1 VSAFEQL
8 HPALQHHIVNSLGW
22 RSLRPHQEQAIS
34 PVLAGE
40 HVLIQAPTAGGK
52 TEAAVLPLLSRM
64 LTEQWHAPAILYLCP
79 IKALINDL
87 EARLTRLAGM
97 VGRRVAVWHGDV
109 STAARRRIDREPPDI
124 LLATPESIEVM
135 LVSRLLN
142 HHRFFSSVRA
152 IVVDEVHAF
161 AGDDRGWHLLSL
173 LERVSRLADAPIQR
187 IALSATLSNAG
198 QLIDWLVA
206 GADVP
211 RRVIAG
217 EASAPADV
225 DVQVDYVGS
234 LGNAATVI
242 SRLHSGEKRLVFC
255 DSRTQVERLA
265 TALRGTGVRTYVSH
279 SSLSRDERK
288 RAEEAFSQ
296 GSDCVIVSTSTLE
309 LGIDVG
315 DLDRVIQIDA
325 PRTVASFL
333 QRIGRSGRREGTRRN
348 CLFLAT
354 RHDSLLRALGL
365 VQLWSEGYVE
375 PVIPPL
381 IPYHVAAQQLI
392 ALVLQEGGVA
402 SSDIRRWIGR
412 FTHTAGI
419 QDGQLD
425 EIRAYM
431 LDAGFLFDDG
441 GVLGVGAE
449 GEAAYGAKNFLEV
462 FSVFNSPPLFTVFEG
477 WNEIGQVH
485 ELTFLQQ
492 TERPM
497 HISLGGRGWKVTHI
511 DWDTKR
517 AFVEASEQ
525 AGRSRWLGSGQ
536 SMHFELAQAI
546 KRVLLTGGD
555 ASFRSKRAE
564 AEFAE
569 IREEFYWLN
578 DLAAT
583 LLVQGATESR
593 WWNFAGDQ
601 FNSAVTARLRQKGV
615 TVTYDSLA
623 ITMDTN
629 DSAVAELLQIAV
641 HDVEKGLTGPMP
653 LDALENVKFGD
664 CAPAQHLEEMVRARN
679 SPRPETMDLISSI
692 GIRVL
697 SPSS

>member
-22 RSLRPHQEQAIS
+22 RSLRPHQEQAIL
-34 PVLAGE
+34 PVLTGE

-64 LTEQWHAPAILYLCP
+64 LTEEWHAPAILYLCP

-87 EARLTRLAGM
+87 ETRLTRLASM

-142 HHRFFSSVRA
+142 HYRFFASVRA
-152 IVVDEVHAF
+152 VVVDEVHAF

-173 LERVSRLADAPIQR
+173 LERVSRLADAPVQR

-198 QLIDWLVA
+198 ELVDWLVA

-211 RRVIAG
+211 RRVVAG

-242 SRLHSGEKRLVFC
+242 SRMHSGEKRLVFC

-265 TALRGTGVRTYVSH
+265 TDLRGSGVRTYVSH

-296 GSDCVIVSTSTLE
+296 ESDCVIVSTSTLE

-333 QRIGRSGRREGTRRN
+333 QRIGRSGRRPGTRRN
-348 CLFLAT
+348 CLFLTT

-375 PVIPPL
+375 PVIPPFT
-381 IPYHVAAQQLI
+381 PYHVAAQQLL
-392 ALVLQEGGVA
+392 ALVLQEGGIA
-402 SSDIRRWIGR
+402 SSDIGRWIGR
-412 FTHTAGI
+412 FSREAGI
-419 QDGQLD
+419 PDAML
-425 EIRAYM
+425 EELRAYM
-431 LDAGFLFDDG
+431 LDSGFLFEDG
-441 GVLGVGAE
+441 GLLSIGPE

-477 WNEIGQVH
+477 RNEIGQVH

-497 HISLGGRGWKVTHI
+497 HLSLGGRGWKVTHI
-511 DWDTKR
+511 EWDTRR

-525 AGRSRWLGSGQ
+525 TGRSRWLGSGQ

-546 KRVLLTGGD
+546 KRVLLTGGNGGY
-555 ASFRSKRAE
+555 RSRRAD
-564 AEFAE
+564 AEFTE
-569 IREEFYWLN
+569 IREEFYWLDN
-578 DLAAT
+578 PAAT
-583 LLVQGATESR
+583 LLVQGAEESR
-593 WWNFAGDQ
+593 WWSFGGDRV
-601 FNSAVTARLRQKGV
+601 NSAVAGRLGRAGV
-615 TVTYDSLA
+615 PATHDSLA
-623 ITMDTN
+623 VTLATN
-629 DSAVAELLQIAV
+629 DGAVPDLLQAACY
-641 HDVEKGLTGPMP
+641 DVQQGPAGP
-653 LDALENVKFGD
+653 VPDDALENVKFGD
-664 CAPAQHLEEMVRARN
+664 CVPAKRLEEMVRART
-679 SPRPETMDLISSI
+679 SPGPETADLIRSI
-692 GIRVL
+692 GIKVL
-697 SPSS
+697 PASS